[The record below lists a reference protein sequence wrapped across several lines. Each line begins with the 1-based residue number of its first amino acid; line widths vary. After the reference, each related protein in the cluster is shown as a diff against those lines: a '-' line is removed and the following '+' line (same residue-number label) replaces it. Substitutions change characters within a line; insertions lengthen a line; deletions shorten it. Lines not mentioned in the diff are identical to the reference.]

1 MYDSLTIFK
10 ENITMADKNLLAQML
25 ENLVNDDQAKAE
37 ELFHEYVVSKSREI
51 YEDLI
56 ESELQDEE
64 VDEATDEED
73 EDKVDE
79 ASEEDSDDEE
89 VKESS
94 DEEDDEME
102 EGFEDVAIEADD
114 DMGDMGADPTDDLA
128 GELDSEDGEDL
139 SGESEGELFQD
150 LDAIVDELQARFDAL
165 GGDHAEPDADNMGG
179 PSDMDA
185 DNEGFELATV
195 REYVEKVPAG
205 HGAEKKGAGEG
216 AMAGTGAQTNKEGG
230 HNTKSVVAGKNDM
243 GGTTANILSSKE
255 DAATYANQGQ
265 LKGNGLAKGNVVPN
279 PDAKGNINVPGGK
292 AGNAFTTKQPGH
304 GAEKAGSKETADN
317 KQSLFRGRR

>member
-56 ESELQDEE
+56 ESELTDEE

-79 ASEEDSDDEE
+79 ATDEESDDEE

-94 DEEDDEME
+94 EEDEDME

-114 DMGDMGADPTDDLA
+114 DMSADPTDDLA
-128 GELDSEDGEDL
+128 GELDGEDSEDL

-165 GGDHAEPDADNMGG
+165 GGGDDHAEPDADNMGG

-205 HGAEKKGAGEG
+205 HGAEKKGAAEK
-216 AMAGTGAQTNKEGG
+216 AD
-230 HNTKSVVAGKNDM
+230 NTKSLIDNMKNDM

-265 LKGNGLAKGNVVPN
+265 LKGNGLVKGNVVPN
-279 PDAKGNINVPGGK
+279 PDASGNVNVPGGN
-292 AGNAFTTKQPGH
+292 AGKTGFKTKQPGH